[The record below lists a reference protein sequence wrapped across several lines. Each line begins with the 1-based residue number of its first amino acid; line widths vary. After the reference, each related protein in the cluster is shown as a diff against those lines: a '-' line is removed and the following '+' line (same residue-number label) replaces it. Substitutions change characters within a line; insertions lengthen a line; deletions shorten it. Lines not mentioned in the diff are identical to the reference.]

1 MTKGYVLLAVL
12 AAGTALAEPN
22 GWKTYSYPE
31 AGFSAAF
38 PAKPKEGNQA
48 HQSGSFGRLESKVY
62 LVEHGGVA
70 YVVSATTL
78 PGKARDE
85 KTPAALLDDA
95 RNGFVA
101 GVKGKLQREGEIA
114 LKGFPGRDVEVSAAG
129 QVVFARLY
137 LVRDRL
143 YQLVAV
149 FPKENVGA
157 PDARRFLD
165 SFALA
170 EKR

>member
-1 MTKGYVLLAVL
+1 MRAVLTLLA
-12 AAGTALAEPN
+12 ATAALAQPS
-22 GWKTYSYPE
+22 GWKTYSYPD

-38 PAKPKEGNQA
+38 PAKPREASQANQNPT
-48 HQSGSFGRLESKVY
+48 FGRLDSKVY

-78 PGKARDE
+78 PKRARDE
-85 KTPAALLDDA
+85 TAAGALLDDA

-101 GVKGKLQREGEIA
+101 GVKGTLEREVEVKLRGC
-114 LKGFPGRDVEVSAAG
+114 PGRDVEVAAAG
-129 QVVFARLY
+129 QVVLARLY

-143 YQLVAV
+143 YQVVAV
-149 FPKENVGA
+149 FPKENGGGA
-157 PDARRFLD
+157 DARRFLD
-165 SFALA
+165 GFAWT